1 MPQVD
6 VIRHVAFE
14 DLGSF
19 DAVLRQRGF
28 AVRMIEAACGL
39 QDLDARTADLLI
51 ILGGPI
57 GVYQTDSYPFLNR
70 EIALVRERLAAG
82 QAVLG
87 LCLGCQVMAAAL
99 GSAVY
104 PGSGKE
110 IGWAPLHL
118 SPAGAASPLA
128 RLAGI
133 DVLHWHGDTF
143 DLPAGAVHL
152 AATPATRNQA
162 FAFAGNAL
170 ALQFHPEVTADG
182 LQHWLVGHACELAGV
197 PGLSVATLREE
208 TARKAPALAAAGPA
222 LLRDWLSAIGL

>member
-28 AVRMIEAACGL
+28 AVRIVEAADGL
-39 QDLDARTADLLI
+39 PDLDAPAADLLVV
-51 ILGGPI
+51 LGGPI
-57 GVYQTDSYPFLNR
+57 GVYETASYPFLNR

-82 QAVLG
+82 QPVLG
-87 LCLGCQVMAAAL
+87 LCLGCQIMAAAL
-99 GSAVY
+99 GSPVY
-104 PGSGKE
+104 PGPAKE
-110 IGWAPLHL
+110 IGWGPLQL
-118 SPAGAASPLA
+118 SVAGMASPLVH
-128 RLAGI
+128 LAGI

-143 DLPAGAVHL
+143 DLPAGAIHL

-170 ALQFHPEVTADG
+170 ALQFHPEVTEAG
-182 LQHWLVGHACELAGV
+182 LQHWLVGHACELAAA
-197 PGLSVATLREE
+197 GLSVAALREE

-222 LLRDWLSAIGL
+222 LLRDWLAAIGL